1 MTRSSARFLAYDLRP
16 AKQAERLMLVE
27 YLRCAAECGLKLGDY
42 RYVGMGGNRF
52 YDFLLLH
59 RFVGVRTMVSL
70 EHDEEMYRRAE
81 FNRPFQFIE
90 VKQETVSD
98 FLATDGYDQP
108 SIVWLDFDGGLS
120 REMLTDI
127 ETLGVVARPNSFF
140 FVTVFAGFPRYLQR
154 LNDAERLQWFQ
165 NELGDIAQCLVQEDM
180 QVSRAPQAVQKCLRT
195 ALESAFGYRGDG
207 ELDLQFSIDYS
218 DTTRMVTVGGFF
230 GSAEIGA
237 EIQKRIQVNLPA
249 LHGNGNGT
257 FRLRN
262 LNITD
267 RERQLFD
274 LTATAKDKRKKE
286 YRKLIALGFSEQDLQ
301 NYASIFRFAP
311 RYIEA
316 II

>member
-1 MTRSSARFLAYDLRP
+1 
-16 AKQAERLMLVE
+16 MLVE

-59 RFVGVRTMVSL
+59 RFVGVRSMVSL
-70 EHDEEMYRRAE
+70 EHDEEMFRRAE
-81 FNRPFQFIE
+81 FNKPFQFID
-90 VKQETVSD
+90 VKQESVSD
-98 FLATDGYDQP
+98 FLATDGYDKP
-108 SIVWLDFDGGLS
+108 SIVWLDFDGGVS
-120 REMLTDI
+120 QDMLADI
-127 ETLGVVARPNSFF
+127 ETLGVVAQPNSFF

-154 LNDAERLQWFQ
+154 LNDAERLDWFRE
-165 NELGDIAQCLVQEDM
+165 ELGDIAQGLVQEDM
-180 QVSRAPQAVQKCLRT
+180 QLSRASRAIQKCLRT
-195 ALESAFGYRGDG
+195 ALESAFGFRGDG
-207 ELDLQFSIDYS
+207 ELCLQFSVDYS

-230 GSAEIGA
+230 GSTDIGR

-249 LHGNGNGT
+249 LHGLGEET

-274 LTATAKDKRKKE
+274 LAATARDKRKKE
-286 YRKLIALGFSEQDLQ
+286 YRKLIALGFSDQDLQ

-311 RYIEA
+311 RYVEA